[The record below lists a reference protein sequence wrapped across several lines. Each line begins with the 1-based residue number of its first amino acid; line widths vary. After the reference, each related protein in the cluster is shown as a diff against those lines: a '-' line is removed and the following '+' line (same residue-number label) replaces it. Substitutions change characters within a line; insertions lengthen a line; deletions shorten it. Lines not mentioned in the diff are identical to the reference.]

1 MVSLSS
7 RLPFFRPRNHL
18 KNIFFY
24 AVAGMK
30 WWSGT
35 KKMLQNFRHSVS
47 FFYGGLYTTKS
58 FLIDGRLVL
67 LGNSETL
74 KRIKGK
80 VMPSENS
87 IFTFM
92 VLIRKKK
99 SWKIF
104 ISSTFYREEKKKAK
118 VAKTHTLRSKEGFKA
133 DHFFKDSNWEKNLFT
148 A

>member
-1 MVSLSS
+1 MMVW
-7 RLPFFRPRNHL
+7 
-18 KNIFFY
+18 Y
-24 AVAGMK
+24 E
-30 WWSGT
+30 
-35 KKMLQNFRHSVS
+35 KKKCCRTLRHSVS

-99 SWKIF
+99 S
-104 ISSTFYREEKKKAK
+104 
-118 VAKTHTLRSKEGFKA
+118 
-133 DHFFKDSNWEKNLFT
+133 
-148 A
+148 

>member
-1 MVSLSS
+1 M
-7 RLPFFRPRNHL
+7 
-18 KNIFFY
+18 
-24 AVAGMK
+24 
-30 WWSGT
+30 
-35 KKMLQNFRHSVS
+35 
-47 FFYGGLYTTKS
+47 
-58 FLIDGRLVL
+58 L

-92 VLIRKKK
+92 VLIRKKNLEK
-99 SWKIF
+99 SLF
-104 ISSTFYREEKKKAK
+104 LQHSTAEKKKAK

>member
-1 MVSLSS
+1 MMVW
-7 RLPFFRPRNHL
+7 
-18 KNIFFY
+18 Y
-24 AVAGMK
+24 E
-30 WWSGT
+30 
-35 KKMLQNFRHSVS
+35 KKKCCRTLRHSVS

-74 KRIKGK
+74 KRIKDK

-99 SWKIF
+99 I
-104 ISSTFYREEKKKAK
+104 
-118 VAKTHTLRSKEGFKA
+118 L
-133 DHFFKDSNWEKNLFT
+133 KNLYFFNILQQKKRKPKWQRRT
-148 A
+148 L